1 MPCCRQITKHHADVL
16 PQLLQCTNCGY
27 SWYKNGMFEI
37 EQPYFNDS
45 TDDRI
50 TTQST
55 NLYMA
60 INKDYEK
67 QHTQQ
72 LYHSCL
78 Q

>member
-1 MPCCRQITKHHADVL
+1 
-16 PQLLQCTNCGY
+16 
-27 SWYKNGMFEI
+27 MFEI

-78 Q
+78 QWVIYAWTATAMRHNKSM